1 MAIGLSLGLLLVL
14 LFLSIPVAASLGI
27 AAYLPSLMGEP
38 IRASNVI
45 RTMVTAMDSFPLLAV
60 PLFIL
65 AGEIMTRGGL
75 ARRLFLLADVLV
87 GRRTGGLAMATV
99 LACMFFGAI
108 SGSAPATVAAI
119 GSMSIPILVSRGYE
133 KSFSTALVVCAGTL
147 GVIIPPSIPL
157 IIYGAA
163 ANVSV
168 GKLFIGGIL
177 PGIVVGIC
185 LMVYA
190 YVYGRRNRHRIET
203 VSHRASKIGTLRE
216 AAWAL
221 FTPLI
226 VLGGIYTGVFTPTE
240 AAAIAVAYGLFVAV
254 VIYREIPLKD
264 LPKVVAAAATTVAP
278 ILIIAAAGAAFG
290 RVLTLLQ
297 AADLIGSYVSSVVAG
312 PIMLLLVI
320 NFMLLIV
327 GMFMEKLASIIVL
340 TPILLPIVAPY
351 GIDPI
356 HFGLIMVVN
365 LAIGFITPPVGVNLY
380 IGSQI
385 SGMPVMALARHIAE
399 PLVYL
404 IFALALITYIPDI
417 TIWLPSLF

>member
-1 MAIGLSLGLLLVL
+1 MAIGLSLGFLLVL
-14 LFLSIPVAASLGI
+14 LFLSVPVAASLGI

-38 IRASNVI
+38 IRPSNVV

-75 ARRLFLLADVLV
+75 ARRLFTLADVMV
-87 GRRTGGLAMATV
+87 GRYTGGLAMATV

-133 KSFSTALVVCAGTL
+133 KTFATALVVCAGTL

-168 GKLFIGGIL
+168 GKLFIGGIV
-177 PGIVVGIC
+177 PGVIVGLC

-203 VSHRASKIGTLRE
+203 ISDRVSKIETLRK
-216 AAWAL
+216 AIWAL
-221 FTPLI
+221 LTPLI
-226 VLGGIYTGVFTPTE
+226 VLGGIYSGVFTPTE
-240 AAAIAVAYGLFVAV
+240 AAATAVAYGLFVAV
-254 VIYREIPLKD
+254 VIYREIPLKEI
-264 LPKVVAAAATTVAP
+264 PRVIAASATTVAP

-290 RVLTLLQ
+290 RVLTLMQ
-297 AADLIGSYVSSVVAG
+297 TAEMIGGYVSSVVAG
-312 PIMLLLVI
+312 PIMLLLII
-320 NFMLLIV
+320 NLMLLIV

-340 TPILLPIVAPY
+340 TPILLPLVTPY
-351 GIDPI
+351 GVDPV

-365 LAIGFITPPVGVNLY
+365 LAVGFITPPVGVNLY

-385 SGMPVMALARHIAE
+385 SGIPVMGVARHIAE

-404 IFALALITYIPDI
+404 IFALALITYIPGF
-417 TIWLPSLF
+417 TTWLPSLF

>member
-27 AAYLPSLMGEP
+27 AAYLPSLLGEP
-38 IRASNVI
+38 IRPSTVI

-87 GRRTGGLAMATV
+87 GRYTGGLAMATV

-119 GSMSIPILVSRGYE
+119 GSMSIPILIARGYGE
-133 KSFSTALVVCAGTL
+133 NFATALVVCAGTL

-163 ANVSV
+163 ADVSV

-177 PGIVVGIC
+177 PGIVVGVC
-185 LMVYA
+185 LMVFA
-190 YVYGRRNRHRIET
+190 YFYGRRNRGTIITMSHD
-203 VSHRASKIGTLRE
+203 VSRLDAVRKAI
-216 AAWAL
+216 WAL
-221 FTPLI
+221 LTPLL
-226 VLGGIYTGVFTPTE
+226 VLGGIYSGVFTPTE
-240 AAAIAVAYGLFVAV
+240 AAAVAVAYGLFVSV
-254 VIYREIPLKD
+254 VIYREISVRD
-264 LPKVVAAAATTVAP
+264 IPKVVAAAATTIAP

-297 AADLIGSYVSSVVAG
+297 AADMIGHYVSSMVAG
-312 PIMLLLVI
+312 PIMLLIII
-320 NFMLLIV
+320 NIMLLIV

-340 TPILLPIVAPY
+340 TPILLPIVVPY

-385 SGMPVMALARHIAE
+385 SGIPVMRLARHIVE
-399 PLVYL
+399 PLIYL
-404 IFALALITYIPDI
+404 IFALALITYVPAI
-417 TIWLPSLF
+417 TLWLPSLF

>member
-1 MAIGLSLGLLLVL
+1 MAIGLSLAFLLLL
-14 LFLSIPVAASLGI
+14 LFLSIPVAAALGL
-27 AAYLPSLMGEP
+27 ASYLPTLLGEP
-38 IRASNVI
+38 LQPSNVI

-75 ARRLFLLADVLV
+75 AKRLFTLADVMV
-87 GRRTGGLAMATV
+87 GRYTGGLAMATI

-119 GSMSIPILVSRGYE
+119 GSMAIPILVSRGYE
-133 KSFSTALVVCAGTL
+133 NTFATALVVCAGTL

-163 ANVSV
+163 GNVSV
-168 GKLFIGGIL
+168 GKLFIGGII

-185 LMVYA
+185 LIVYA
-190 YVYGRRNRHRIET
+190 YVYGRRHRDRIQT
-203 VSHRASKIGTLRE
+203 IGDTTSKLRTLRE
-216 AAWAL
+216 SVWAL
-221 FTPLI
+221 LTPLI
-226 VLGGIYTGVFTPTE
+226 VLGGIYSGVFTPTE
-240 AAAIAVAYGLFVAV
+240 AAAVAVAYGLFVAV
-254 VIYREIPLKD
+254 VIYREIPLSRI
-264 LPKVVAAAATTVAP
+264 PSVIAAAATTVAP

-297 AADLIGSYVSSVVAG
+297 AADLIGSYVSSAVSG
-312 PIMLLLVI
+312 PLTLLLLI
-320 NFMLLIV
+320 NVMLLIV

-340 TPILLPIVAPY
+340 TPILLPIITPY
-351 GIDPI
+351 GIDPV

-385 SGMPVMALARHIAE
+385 SGIPVMGVARHIAE
-399 PLVYL
+399 PLIYL
-404 IFALALITYIPDI
+404 IFALALITYIPEL
-417 TIWLPSLF
+417 TTWLPGLF

>member
-87 GRRTGGLAMATV
+87 GRQTGGLAMATV

-133 KSFSTALVVCAGTL
+133 KSFSTSLVVCAGTL

-168 GKLFIGGIL
+168 GKLFIGGIV

-190 YVYGRRNRHRIET
+190 YVYGRRNKHRIET
-203 VSHRASKIGTLRE
+203 ISHRASKIGTLRE
-216 AAWAL
+216 AVWAL
-221 FTPLI
+221 LMPLI

-254 VIYREIPLKD
+254 VIYREIPLKEI
-264 LPKVVAAAATTVAP
+264 PTVVAAAATTVAP

-340 TPILLPIVAPY
+340 TPILLPIVVPY

-385 SGMPVMALARHIAE
+385 SGIPVMALARHIAE

-404 IFALALITYIPDI
+404 IFALALITYIPNI
-417 TIWLPSLF
+417 TLWLPSLF

>member
-1 MAIGLSLGLLLVL
+1 MAIGLSLGALLFL
-14 LFLSIPVAASLGI
+14 LFLSIPVAASLGL
-27 AAYLPSLMGEP
+27 AAYLPWLLGEP
-38 IRASNVI
+38 IRPSNVI

-87 GRRTGGLAMATV
+87 GRYTGGLAMATV

-133 KSFSTALVVCAGTL
+133 KTFSTALVVCAGTL

-168 GKLFIGGIL
+168 GKLFIGGII
-177 PGIVVGIC
+177 PGIIVGVC
-185 LMVYA
+185 LMAYA
-190 YVYGRRNRHRIET
+190 YVYGRRNRHNIKT
-203 VSHRASKIGTLRE
+203 VSHQVSKLATLRQTI
-216 AAWAL
+216 WAL
-221 FTPLI
+221 LTPVI
-226 VLGGIYTGVFTPTE
+226 VLGGIYSGVFTPTE
-240 AAAIAVAYGLFVAV
+240 AAAVAVAYGLFVATV
-254 VIYREIPLKD
+254 VYREISLAD
-264 LPKVVAAAATTVAP
+264 LPAVVSAAATTVAP

-297 AADLIGSYVSSVVAG
+297 AADLIGNYVSSAVTG
-312 PIMLLLVI
+312 PIALLLII
-320 NFMLLIV
+320 NVMLLIV

-340 TPILLPIVAPY
+340 TPILLPIVTPF
-351 GIDPI
+351 GIDPV

-385 SGMPVMALARHIAE
+385 SGIPVMGVARFIAE
-399 PLVYL
+399 PLIYL
-404 IFALALITYIPDI
+404 IFALALISYVPGLT
-417 TIWLPSLF
+417 TWLPGLF

>member
-27 AAYLPSLMGEP
+27 AAYLPALLGEP
-38 IRASNVI
+38 IRPSTVM

-87 GRRTGGLAMATV
+87 GRYTGGLAMATV

-119 GSMSIPILVSRGYE
+119 GSMSVPILIARGYGE
-133 KSFSTALVVCAGTL
+133 SFATALVVCAGTL

-163 ANVSV
+163 ADVSV

-177 PGIVVGIC
+177 PGVVVGIC
-185 LMVYA
+185 LMVFA
-190 YVYGRRNRHRIET
+190 YVYGRRNRGTIITMSHD
-203 VSHRASKIGTLRE
+203 VSRLDAVRKAI
-216 AAWAL
+216 WAL
-221 FTPLI
+221 LTPLL
-226 VLGGIYTGVFTPTE
+226 VLGGIYSGVFTPTE
-240 AAAIAVAYGLFVAV
+240 AAAVAVAYGLFVSV
-254 VIYREIPLKD
+254 VIYREISVRD
-264 LPKVVAAAATTVAP
+264 IPKVVAAAATTIAP

-297 AADLIGSYVSSVVAG
+297 AADMIGHYVSSMVAG
-312 PIMLLLVI
+312 PIMLLIII
-320 NFMLLIV
+320 NIMLLIV

-340 TPILLPIVAPY
+340 TPILLPIVVPY

-385 SGMPVMALARHIAE
+385 SGIPVMRLARHIVE
-399 PLVYL
+399 PLIYL
-404 IFALALITYIPDI
+404 IFALALITYIPAI
-417 TIWLPSLF
+417 TLWLPSLF

>member
-1 MAIGLSLGLLLVL
+1 MAIGLALGFLLLL
-14 LFLSIPVAASLGI
+14 LFLSIPVAASLGL
-27 AAYLPSLMGEP
+27 AAYLPVVMGEP
-38 IRASNVI
+38 IRPSLII

-75 ARRLFLLADVLV
+75 ASRLFKLADVLL
-87 GRRTGGLAMATV
+87 GRFTGGLAMATV

-119 GSMSIPILVSRGYE
+119 GAMAVPILESRGYE
-133 KSFSTALVVCAGTL
+133 RTFATALVVCAGTL

-163 ANVSV
+163 GNVSV
-168 GKLFIGGIL
+168 GKLFIGGII
-177 PGIVVGIC
+177 PGVIVGLC
-185 LMVYA
+185 LMVYS
-190 YVYGRRNRHRIET
+190 YVYGWRNRG
-203 VSHRASKIGTLRE
+203 KITTIGQTESLTKTLRE
-216 AAWAL
+216 TVWAL
-221 FTPLI
+221 LTPIL
-226 VLGGIYTGVFTPTE
+226 VLGGIYSGVFTPTE
-240 AAAIAVAYGLFVAV
+240 AAAVAVAYGLFVAV
-254 VIYREIPLKD
+254 VIHREIPIKEIPL
-264 LPKVVAAAATTVAP
+264 AISAAATTIAP

-297 AADLIGSYVSSVVAG
+297 AADMIGDFVSAYVSG
-312 PIMLLLVI
+312 PLALLLII
-320 NFMLLIV
+320 NLMLLIV

-340 TPILLPIVAPY
+340 TPILLPIVTQY

-385 SGMPVMALARHIAE
+385 SGLPVMAVARYIVE
-399 PLVYL
+399 PLFYL
-404 IFALALITYIPDI
+404 FIALALISYVPGFTL
-417 TIWLPSLF
+417 WLPSLF